1 MCGRYSLTKT
11 GKKKLA
17 KRFKVRKM
25 SRDLKPR
32 YNIAPSQ
39 KIAVISNKS
48 PEEITHMRWGLVPH
62 WTKEIDARYSMINA
76 RAESILKKPSY
87 KGPIRN
93 NRCLVIGDSFYEWKS
108 TPSGKVPY
116 RIELEDGSLFSFAG
130 IWDKWTSDGEKV
142 YSCAIITTS
151 PNALMGEIHQR
162 MPVILP
168 EDGEHAYLD
177 SNTSLEN
184 VIGLLR
190 PFEGSMRA
198 HEVSRLVNSPQND
211 QEEVTRPA

>member
-17 KRFKVRKM
+17 KRFKVTKM
-25 SRDLKPR
+25 PRDLKPR

-48 PEEITHMRWGLVPH
+48 PEEITRMRWGLVPH
-62 WTKEIDARYSMINA
+62 WAKGIDARYSMINA

-93 NRCLVIGDSFYEWKS
+93 NRCLVIADSFYEWKS
-108 TPSGKVPY
+108 TPSGNVPY
-116 RIELEDGSLFSFAG
+116 RIEFEGGSLFSFAG
-130 IWDKWTSDGEKV
+130 IWDKWTSDEDEL

-151 PNALMGEIHQR
+151 SNALVGEIHQR

-177 SNTSLEN
+177 SNTPLEN
-184 VIGLLR
+184 VIGLLK
-190 PFEGSMRA
+190 PCEGNMQA
-198 HEVSRLVNSPQND
+198 YEVSRLVNSPQND